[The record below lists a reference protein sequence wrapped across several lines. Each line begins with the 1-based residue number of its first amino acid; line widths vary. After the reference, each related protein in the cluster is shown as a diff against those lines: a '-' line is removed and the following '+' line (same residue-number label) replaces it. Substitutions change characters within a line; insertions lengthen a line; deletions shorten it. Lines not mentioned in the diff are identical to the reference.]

1 MTGIALGECHPFE
14 AAGRRFLYLTPSAAV
29 FALDE
34 ASAAV
39 VETLRGGHLAA
50 PELYSRLAPRFDS
63 RTVEATLAE
72 LAGARVVV
80 PAEPA
85 PVAAPPPEPAPDVI
99 PLKPIPLST
108 LVVNVTNRCNL
119 SCAYCYEYGED
130 RIAEPAAGGM
140 PKLMSEETA
149 RASVDFMIERS
160 GASPVVRLTFFGG
173 ETLLNFAV
181 LEKTIPYARRRAAEA
196 GKRVE
201 FSLTTNGTLLRPEVI
216 EFLADNEVGVTISI
230 DGPKEMQDRFRV
242 FHDGRGSYDVVA
254 PKVRELLA
262 RHRSRPIGARVTLTS
277 DVLDVTRIYR
287 HLREEVGFWEVGF
300 APVTTSPGRA
310 HALGET
316 GFDSLLAQFREL
328 GREFLEAAVA
338 GRHHG
343 FSNVRDTVEEL
354 HRGASK
360 ALPCGAGLGLM
371 GVATNGDVALCH
383 RFAGSAEH
391 KLGTVRDGVDE
402 TAQEA
407 FLDAH
412 HVDRK
417 TDCRTCWARPLCA
430 GGCYHEAYTRY
441 GTTRAPNLHYCEWIR
456 GWTETCLEIYGEI
469 AERNP
474 AFLRRFEDGGA
485 PREVSDDAS
494 EAH

>member
-1 MTGIALGECHPFE
+1 MTRIALGECHPFE
-14 AAGRRFLYLTPSAAV
+14 AAGRQFLYLVPSAAV

-50 PELYSRLAPRFDS
+50 PDLYSRLAPRFDP
-63 RTVEATLAE
+63 RTVEASLSE
-72 LAGARVVV
+72 LAGARVVR
-80 PAEPA
+80 PADP
-85 PVAAPPPEPAPDVI
+85 APPPEPAPNVI
-99 PLKPIPLST
+99 PLKQVPLST

-160 GASPVVRLTFFGG
+160 GGSPVVRLTFFGG

-216 EFLADNEVGVTISI
+216 EFLADNDVGVTISI

-287 HLREEVGFWEVGF
+287 HLREEVGFREVGF
-300 APVTTSPGRA
+300 APVTTAPGRA
-310 HALGET
+310 HAIGET
-316 GFDSLLAQFREL
+316 GFDSMLA
-328 GREFLEAAVA
+328 
-338 GRHHG
+338 
-343 FSNVRDTVEEL
+343 
-354 HRGASK
+354 
-360 ALPCGAGLGLM
+360 
-371 GVATNGDVALCH
+371 
-383 RFAGSAEH
+383 
-391 KLGTVRDGVDE
+391 
-402 TAQEA
+402 
-407 FLDAH
+407 
-412 HVDRK
+412 
-417 TDCRTCWARPLCA
+417 PLCSSS
-430 GGCYHEAYTRY
+430 T
-441 GTTRAPNLHYCEWIR
+441 
-456 GWTETCLEIYGEI
+456 
-469 AERNP
+469 
-474 AFLRRFEDGGA
+474 
-485 PREVSDDAS
+485 VSRTLLKPW
-494 EAH
+494 